1 LRWTDF
7 AGANFRDAT
16 LHSADLTES
25 IFDNADFTGATF
37 DKTIIGATNL
47 GSAKGLDATRHG
59 GPSIVGVQTLFLS
72 RGELPESFLVGA
84 GVPRS
89 MIDYLPSLI
98 GAVNP
103 VQFNSCFIS
112 YSSVDE
118 EFAKRLHARMR
129 QAGLRVWFA
138 PEDIKGGEKVLDQVD
153 RAIHIHD
160 KLLLVLSEASMRSGW
175 VTTELRR
182 ARNVERG
189 EGRLKLFPIRLIAYE
204 AIQQW
209 KSFDADRGV
218 DVAEEVREY
227 FIPDFSQWKD
237 HDQFETSF
245 ERLVRDLSI
254 GA

>member
-1 LRWTDF
+1 
-7 AGANFRDAT
+7 
-16 LHSADLTES
+16 
-25 IFDNADFTGATF
+25 
-37 DKTIIGATNL
+37 
-47 GSAKGLDATRHG
+47 
-59 GPSIVGVQTLFLS
+59 
-72 RGELPESFLVGA
+72 
-84 GVPRS
+84 

-138 PEDIKGGEKVLDQVD
+138 PEDIKGGEKVLEQVD

-160 KLLLVLSEASMRSGW
+160 KLLLVLSDASMRSGW

-182 ARNVERG
+182 ARNVELG
-189 EGRLKLFPIRLIAYE
+189 EGRRKLFPIRLIAYE